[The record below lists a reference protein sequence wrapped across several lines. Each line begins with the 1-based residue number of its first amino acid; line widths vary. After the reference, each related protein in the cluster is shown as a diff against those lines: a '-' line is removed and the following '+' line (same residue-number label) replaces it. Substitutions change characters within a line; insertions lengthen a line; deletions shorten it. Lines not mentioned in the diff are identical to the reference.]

1 MKNLLAAVTV
11 AFAPLLAPALAAD
24 DTNEAGEDEKEPTMS
39 DLDDLEGKIDALTT
53 AVNTTV
59 VGILS
64 DKLGNANSA
73 PNCSA
78 THTSTGSFSVRHRF
92 PRDVTF
98 TTDRPL
104 GSYRGAVKITRLK

>member
-78 THTSTGSFSVRHRF
+78 THPCGILGRVENLTTKVDAFAGRGQQVAVVMTVPIAV
-92 PRDVTF
+92 PR
-98 TTDRPL
+98 
-104 GSYRGAVKITRLK
+104 